1 MFGDVRNDNTLTPS
15 HVPDNNA
22 RGTGGDARVTFGDV
36 PPEAFAPDAAAVLHA
51 QGQRDTDTAR
61 IRGEERDTA
70 NADHSDRAPT
80 FPWLQLQQ
88 ALDHQRQL
96 QLQQQRKQQQLR
108 APEQPYTHHVHAQ
121 Q

>member
-1 MFGDVRNDNTLTPS
+1 MQER
-15 HVPDNNA
+15 
-22 RGTGGDARVTFGDV
+22 
-36 PPEAFAPDAAAVLHA
+36 
-51 QGQRDTDTAR
+51 RDPDTAR
-61 IRGEERDTA
+61 TCSKERDLVK
-70 NADHSDRAPT
+70 ADNSNRAFT